1 MQPDGGRWRI
11 TAVQDDKAGA
21 TDAEGVKQNL
31 PSPGARLQE
40 EIRKQW
46 DKVKIK

>member
-11 TAVQDDKAGA
+11 TAVQDDKLAQQI
-21 TDAEGVKQNL
+21 AEGVKKTCRRPAL
-31 PSPGARLQE
+31 VY
-40 EIRKQW
+40 RKRFQTV